1 MEISCHLV
9 TIPVV
14 ERNFHHKVIT
24 VSSLERESRHF
35 DVQVMRKKSGFV
47 PVPEYK
53 CRNRNFESCIHCK
66 AVLSFIL

>member
-14 ERNFHHKVIT
+14 ERNFHHKVVI

-35 DVQVMRKKSGFV
+35 DVRMMRKKQSPDG
-47 PVPEYK
+47 
-53 CRNRNFESCIHCK
+53 
-66 AVLSFIL
+66 L